1 MAATPIALTGND
13 ATVYSVGDNSIVR
26 YMGLTVAET
35 SGSASVHIR
44 IRVGTIT
51 GTILDTIH
59 LSANQSV
66 SRFYGPM
73 GLLCNSDLYEEKVAG
88 SGTYEGSVYVL

>member
-1 MAATPIALTGND
+1 MAATPVSLTGND
-13 ATVYSVGDNSIVR
+13 ATVYSVGNNSIIR

-35 SGSASVHIR
+35 GGTASVHIR
-44 IRVGTIT
+44 IRVGSAT
-51 GTILDTIH
+51 GKILDTIH
-59 LSANQSV
+59 LSASQSV

-73 GLLCNSDLYEEKVAG
+73 GLLCNDDLYEEKVTG

>member
-1 MAATPIALTGND
+1 MAATPVALTGND
-13 ATVYSVGDNSIVR
+13 ATIYSVGNNSIIR

-35 SGSASVHIR
+35 GGAASVHIR
-44 IRVGTIT
+44 IRVGSAS
-51 GTILDTIH
+51 GEILDTIH
-59 LSANQSV
+59 LNANQSV

-88 SGTYEGSVYVL
+88 AGAYEGSVYVL